1 GCDVVDVSAGQT
13 TTEAEPVYG
22 RMFQVPFS
30 DQIRQ
35 EAGIAT
41 IAVGN
46 ITTADQ
52 VNTIVASGRAD
63 LVALARPHLA
73 DPYFTLHAAADYDHR
88 EQAWPVQY
96 DAGREQAYTLAE
108 RRRLEE
114 EEARAAADVVRP
126 HQLRKAAE

>member
-1 GCDVVDVSAGQT
+1 MIDVSAGQT
-13 TTEAEPVYG
+13 STEARPVYG

-46 ITTADQ
+46 ITSSDQ

-63 LVALARPHLA
+63 LVALARPHLC
-73 DPYFTLHAAADYDHR
+73 DPYFTLRAAAKYGYR
-88 EQAWPVQY
+88 QQAWPKQY
-96 DAGREQAYTLAE
+96 QPGRDQAYVLAE
-108 RRRLEE
+108 RAE
-114 EEARAAADVVRP
+114 EEAAELRAAATPIRP
-126 HQLRKAAE
+126 HQLAKAAE